1 MSGSH
6 LNGPSIDFPASDN
19 AEMPRGGIVFV
30 TFAGEKARQ
39 RKKERERER
48 ERERED
54 PLMKMQIAGNKSSV
68 GARFENAGIRLALLS
83 LRARGALLIS
93 ASRIKASV
101 GRDESS

>member
-39 RKKERERER
+39 RKKER

>member
-1 MSGSH
+1 
-6 LNGPSIDFPASDN
+6 
-19 AEMPRGGIVFV
+19 
-30 TFAGEKARQ
+30 
-39 RKKERERER
+39 
-48 ERERED
+48 
-54 PLMKMQIAGNKSSV
+54 MKMQIAGNKSSV